1 MSPPPQP
8 DASGFVLD
16 RFLPYLLSAA
26 NNRLSRLF
34 AQRHLAELGLTIPEW
49 RVLATV
55 GSLGTTGATAIS
67 GRTAMDKVKVSRAVA
82 GLLDQRLLRRVPDP
96 ADGRAW
102 LLSLTRRGR
111 TIHDR
116 IVPRALAFDAELAA
130 AVPPAELEVFRSALA
145 RLEARMAELGGA
157 DPDPAAGD

>member
-1 MSPPPQP
+1 MTPPPPP
-8 DASGFVLD
+8 DTSGFVLD

-34 AQRHLAELGLTIPEW
+34 AQRHLAEFDLTIPEW
-49 RVLATV
+49 RVLATI
-55 GSLGTTGATAIS
+55 GCIGTTGATAIA

-82 GLLDQRLLRRVPDP
+82 GLLHRGLLRRTPDP

-116 IVPRALAFDAELAA
+116 IVPRALAFGAELTAA
-130 AVPPAELEVFRSALA
+130 IPPAELDVFRSVLA
-145 RLEARMAELGGA
+145 RLGTRMAELGGGEPESVA
-157 DPDPAAGD
+157 RD